1 MLKQKQQAKP
11 DIKIDHLSL
20 DDLPEIAL
28 LYEKTFADH
37 FLGHMGPKF
46 LKLFC
51 AQFVNSATNFGYA
64 AKCNGKL
71 VGFLLGTIDTAP
83 FYQFYRQNFIV
94 LVLIVIRR
102 YLIDKYVR
110 KHIAK
115 RLGYILTAI
124 KTLHPFSKR
133 ETNISQSN
141 TFAPARL
148 LAIGVDANYRGTE
161 VANQLTGQFCR
172 TMKSKGFKKVGLSVL
187 LWNERAI
194 NFYKKDGWI
203 QEESCETS
211 LSFTRDI

>member
-1 MLKQKQQAKP
+1 MLKQEQQDKL
-11 DIKIDHLSL
+11 DIKIDHLRL

-28 LYEKTFADH
+28 LYENAFSDH

-51 AQFVNSATNFGYA
+51 SQFVNSSTNFGYA

-71 VGFLLGTIDTAP
+71 VGFLLGTIDSAP

-94 LVLIVIRR
+94 LVLIVMKR
-102 YLIDKYVR
+102 YLMDRYVR
-110 KHIAK
+110 KHITK

-124 KTLHPFSKR
+124 KTLLPSSKR
-133 ETNISQSN
+133 EANVSQGN

-148 LAIGVDANYRGTE
+148 LAIGVDSNHRGTE
-161 VANQLTGQFCR
+161 VANQLTSQFCNE
-172 TMKSKGFKKVGLSVL
+172 MKSKGLKKVGLSVL